1 HTGDYHQHAERD
13 IDVDVDIP
21 LGVLVVVTGVAGAGK
36 SSLIHGSVSGRDG
49 VVAVDQA
56 AIKGSRRSNP
66 ATYTGLLD
74 PIRKAFAKANGVK
87 PALFSANSEGACPN
101 CNGAGVIYTDL
112 AMMAG
117 VATVCEVCEG
127 KRFQASVLEHLFG
140 GRDISEVLAMPV
152 AEAED
157 FFGAGEA
164 RLPAAHAILSRL

>member
-1 HTGDYHQHAERD
+1 MCIRD
-13 IDVDVDIP
+13 
-21 LGVLVVVTGVAGAGK
+21 
-36 SSLIHGSVSGRDG
+36 SHGSVSGRDG
-49 VVAVDQA
+49 VVSVDQA

-74 PIRKAFAKANGVK
+74 PIRKAFAKTNGVK

-101 CNGAGVIYTDL
+101 CNGVGVIYTDL

-117 VATVCEVCEG
+117 VVTTCEECEG
-127 KRFQASVLEHLFG
+127 KRFQASVLDYHLG

-152 AEAED
+152 TEGEE

-164 RLPAAHAILSRL
+164 RVPAAHAILNR